1 MRLVGSIL
9 DPYFPVAIGD
19 EASFGKRTV
28 TGDPIQ
34 RLIRELSKL
43 PGIGQKTAT
52 RLAFFVLRAP
62 TEQAQS
68 LARALVEV
76 KDKIRLCSVYEPDR
90 ARSPRD
96 VQRSSPR

>member
-1 MRLVGSIL
+1 M
-9 DPYFPVAIGD
+9 
-19 EASFGKRTV
+19 ASALS

-62 TEQAQS
+62 AEQAQS

-76 KDKIRLCSVYEPDR
+76 KERIRLCSVCMNLTEGDPCDML
-90 ARSPRD
+90 SLIHI
-96 VQRSSPR
+96 